1 MKSYP
6 EVFQPQIVLDQPF
19 KSKRYSE
26 NHQIKRDSGGGEI
39 KMHDDNNTIKIMD
52 NNTETQKP
60 LSILNYVSLNQKE
73 HNEFEKIAF

>member
-26 NHQIKRDSGGGEI
+26 NHQIKGDSGGGEI
-39 KMHDDNNTIKIMD
+39 KMHDDNNTIKIIGL
-52 NNTETQKP
+52 E
-60 LSILNYVSLNQKE
+60 
-73 HNEFEKIAF
+73 